1 MPCPIPTRTLAA
13 AALAAAAL
21 AALTGC
27 AITTYRPTEPRP
39 GLGPGVM
46 IDVVSVRGA
55 ADKAE
60 VLLRTQQPTLIGPVS
75 MSTGDRPSCDSEQSL
90 PVGHDALVAPGT
102 HAPRSFEI
110 NGVETVFVDVGGF
123 HPAGPNQFLD
133 FKVDNGTEQGCMR
146 LPLTAAGDQTLWR
159 ASTTPWSLSLGLRLD
174 HPLAPL
180 GGTGMR
186 VTTEARAIRPMGPVR
201 GFFGFTVGVA
211 GCRGADCPPE
221 NVISDGDDDPTT
233 GVFGHIGGELG
244 IDRQFPLGRRW
255 ALAATL
261 GGNISVFHV
270 GAPADWLGDQV
281 AGVVGPFASLTLF
294 GLGSYDAA
302 IPGFTPEARKM
313 RSGPELFVHHLTAF
327 ARGPSESA
335 WVLGFGWRIE
345 GTN

>member
-1 MPCPIPTRTLAA
+1 MPASVPTRALFTASLV
-13 AALAAAAL
+13 ALA
-21 AALTGC
+21 GC
-27 AITTYRPTEPRP
+27 ATTIYQPTEPRP
-39 GLGPGVM
+39 GMGPGVT
-46 IDVVSVRGA
+46 IDVVSIRGA

-75 MSTGDRPSCDSEQSL
+75 MSTGDGPSCSSEESL
-90 PVGHDALVAPGT
+90 AVGHDAQVAPGT
-102 HAPRSFEI
+102 HAPPSFEI
-110 NGVETVFVDVGGF
+110 NGVDTVFVDIGGF
-123 HPAGPNQFLD
+123 HVPRPNQFLD
-133 FKVDNGTEQGCMR
+133 FKVDNGTQQGCMR

-159 ASTTPWSLSLGLRLD
+159 ASTTPWSVSLGLRLD

-186 VTTEARAIRPMGPVR
+186 VTTEARVIWPWRRVR
-201 GFFGFTVGVA
+201 GFFGFTVGA
-211 GCRGADCPPE
+211 ASCRGADCPPE
-221 NVISDGDDDPTT
+221 NVVSGGDDDPTT

-244 IDRQFPLGRRW
+244 VDRQFPVGRRW
-255 ALAATL
+255 ALAATV

-270 GAPADWLGDQV
+270 GAPAGWPGDQV

-294 GLGSYDAA
+294 GLGSYDAP

-313 RSGPELFVHHLTAF
+313 RSGPELFVHRLTAF

-335 WVLGFGWRIE
+335 WVIGFGWRIE